1 MIQLKTPYTHIERA
15 IPITGTLQIEIA
27 SQQTYKDAIV
37 YQIEDFIVDENG
49 AKRLINSRQK
59 RVENAEVNQLEQAVE
74 LYGNFDGLSKVD
86 AEWAKAKIGL
96 LLFVQN
102 DLVDGV
108 HTIYG
113 QLPNDWVSLSENNF
127 NLQSN
132 DRVYFIH
139 HRFNTYFLFDNSQ
152 LLVR

>member
-1 MIQLKTPYTHIERA
+1 MIQLKNPYTHIERA

-27 SQQTYKDAIV
+27 SWQTYKDAVV

-59 RVENAEVNQLEQAVE
+59 RVENAEANQLAQAVE

-113 QLPNDWVSLSENNF
+113 QLPNDWELCS
-127 NLQSN
+127 
-132 DRVYFIH
+132 D
-139 HRFNTYFLFDNSQ
+139 
-152 LLVR
+152 

>member
-1 MIQLKTPYTHIERA
+1 MGAKLGNMIQLKKPYTHIERA
-15 IPITGTLQIEIA
+15 IPITGTLLIEIA
-27 SQQTYKDAIV
+27 SWQTYKDAIV

-102 DLVDGV
+102 DLVDSV
-108 HTIYG
+108 NTIYG
-113 QLPNDWVSLSENNF
+113 QLPNDWELCS
-127 NLQSN
+127 
-132 DRVYFIH
+132 D
-139 HRFNTYFLFDNSQ
+139 
-152 LLVR
+152 

>member
-1 MIQLKTPYTHIERA
+1 MKLPLGEKLGNMIQLKTPYTHIERA
-15 IPITGTLQIEIA
+15 IPITGTLLIEIA
-27 SQQTYKDAIV
+27 SWQTYKDAIV

-59 RVENAEVNQLEQAVE
+59 RVENAEVNQLAQAVE

-102 DLVDGV
+102 DLVDSV
-108 HTIYG
+108 NTIYG
-113 QLPNDWVSLSENNF
+113 QLPNDWELCS
-127 NLQSN
+127 
-132 DRVYFIH
+132 D
-139 HRFNTYFLFDNSQ
+139 
-152 LLVR
+152 

>member
-15 IPITGTLQIEIA
+15 IQITGTLLIEIA
-27 SQQTYKDAIV
+27 SWQTYKDAIV

-49 AKRLINSRQK
+49 AKRLINLRQK

-74 LYGNFDGLSKVD
+74 LYGIFDGLSKVD

-102 DLVDGV
+102 DLVDSV
-108 HTIYG
+108 NTIYG
-113 QLPNDWVSLSENNF
+113 QLPNDWELCS
-127 NLQSN
+127 
-132 DRVYFIH
+132 D
-139 HRFNTYFLFDNSQ
+139 
-152 LLVR
+152 

>member
-15 IPITGTLQIEIA
+15 IQITGTLLIEIA
-27 SQQTYKDAIV
+27 SWQTYKDAVV

-59 RVENAEVNQLEQAVE
+59 RVENAEVNQLAQAVE

-102 DLVDGV
+102 DLVDSV
-108 HTIYG
+108 NTIYG
-113 QLPNDWVSLSENNF
+113 QLPNDWELCS
-127 NLQSN
+127 
-132 DRVYFIH
+132 D
-139 HRFNTYFLFDNSQ
+139 
-152 LLVR
+152 

>member
-27 SQQTYKDAIV
+27 SWQTYKDAIV

-49 AKRLINSRQK
+49 AKRLINSGQK
-59 RVENAEVNQLEQAVE
+59 RVENAEVNQLAQAVE

-96 LLFVQN
+96 LLFVKN
-102 DLVDGV
+102 DLVDTE

-113 QLPNDWVSLSENNF
+113 QLPNDWELCS
-127 NLQSN
+127 
-132 DRVYFIH
+132 D
-139 HRFNTYFLFDNSQ
+139 
-152 LLVR
+152 

>member
-15 IPITGTLQIEIA
+15 IPITGTLLIEIA
-27 SQQTYKDAIV
+27 SWQTYKDAIV

-49 AKRLINSRQK
+49 AKRLINLRQK
-59 RVENAEVNQLEQAVE
+59 RVENAEVNQLAQAVE

-102 DLVDGV
+102 DLVDSV
-108 HTIYG
+108 NTIYG
-113 QLPNDWVSLSENNF
+113 QLPNDWELCS
-127 NLQSN
+127 
-132 DRVYFIH
+132 D
-139 HRFNTYFLFDNSQ
+139 
-152 LLVR
+152 

>member
-15 IPITGTLQIEIA
+15 IPITGTLLIEIA
-27 SQQTYKDAIV
+27 SWQTYKDAIV

-59 RVENAEVNQLEQAVE
+59 RVENTEVNQLAQAVE

-86 AEWAKAKIGL
+86 DDRAKAKIGL
-96 LLFVQN
+96 LLFVKN
-102 DLVDGV
+102 DLVDTE

-113 QLPNDWVSLSENNF
+113 QLPNDWELCS
-127 NLQSN
+127 
-132 DRVYFIH
+132 D
-139 HRFNTYFLFDNSQ
+139 
-152 LLVR
+152 

>member
-15 IPITGTLQIEIA
+15 IQITGTLLIEIA
-27 SQQTYKDAIV
+27 SWQTYKDAVV

-59 RVENAEVNQLEQAVE
+59 RVENAEVNQLAQAVE

-102 DLVDGV
+102 DLIDSVN
-108 HTIYG
+108 TIYG
-113 QLPNDWVSLSENNF
+113 QLPNDWELCS
-127 NLQSN
+127 
-132 DRVYFIH
+132 D
-139 HRFNTYFLFDNSQ
+139 
-152 LLVR
+152 

>member
-1 MIQLKTPYTHIERA
+1 MFQSKFKEEKLGKLIIMIQLKTPYTHIERA

-27 SQQTYKDAIV
+27 SWQTYKDAIV

-102 DLVDGV
+102 DLVDSV
-108 HTIYG
+108 NTIYG
-113 QLPNDWVSLSENNF
+113 QLPNNWELCSD
-127 NLQSN
+127 
-132 DRVYFIH
+132 
-139 HRFNTYFLFDNSQ
+139 
-152 LLVR
+152 

>member
-27 SQQTYKDAIV
+27 SWQTYKDAIV

-49 AKRLINSRQK
+49 AKRLINTRQK
-59 RVENAEVNQLEQAVE
+59 RVENAEVNQLAQAVE
-74 LYGNFDGLSKVD
+74 LDDNFDGLSKVD

-102 DLVDGV
+102 DLVDAE

-113 QLPNDWVSLSENNF
+113 QLPNDWELCS
-127 NLQSN
+127 
-132 DRVYFIH
+132 D
-139 HRFNTYFLFDNSQ
+139 
-152 LLVR
+152 

>member
-1 MIQLKTPYTHIERA
+1 MIQLKNPYTHIERA

-27 SQQTYKDAIV
+27 SWQTYKDAIV

-59 RVENAEVNQLEQAVE
+59 RVENVEVNQLAQAVE

-102 DLVDGV
+102 DLVDSV
-108 HTIYG
+108 NTIYG
-113 QLPNDWVSLSENNF
+113 QLPNDWELCS
-127 NLQSN
+127 
-132 DRVYFIH
+132 D
-139 HRFNTYFLFDNSQ
+139 
-152 LLVR
+152 

>member
-15 IPITGTLQIEIA
+15 IPITGTLLIEIA
-27 SQQTYKDAIV
+27 SWQTYKDAIV
-37 YQIEDFIVDENG
+37 YKIEDFIVDENG

-59 RVENAEVNQLEQAVE
+59 RVENAEVNQLAQAVE

-102 DLVDGV
+102 DLVDSV
-108 HTIYG
+108 NTIYG
-113 QLPNDWVSLSENNF
+113 QLPNDWELCS
-127 NLQSN
+127 
-132 DRVYFIH
+132 D
-139 HRFNTYFLFDNSQ
+139 
-152 LLVR
+152 

>member
-27 SQQTYKDAIV
+27 SWQTYKDAIV
-37 YQIEDFIVDENG
+37 YQIEDFIVEENG

-59 RVENAEVNQLEQAVE
+59 RVENAEVNQLAQAVE

-102 DLVDGV
+102 DLVDSV
-108 HTIYG
+108 NTIYG
-113 QLPNDWVSLSENNF
+113 QLPNDWELCS
-127 NLQSN
+127 
-132 DRVYFIH
+132 D
-139 HRFNTYFLFDNSQ
+139 
-152 LLVR
+152 

>member
-1 MIQLKTPYTHIERA
+1 MIQLKTSYTHIERA

-27 SQQTYKDAIV
+27 SWQTYKDAIV
-37 YQIEDFIVDENG
+37 YQIEDYIVDENG

-59 RVENAEVNQLEQAVE
+59 RVENAEVNQLAQAVE

-102 DLVDGV
+102 DLVDSV
-108 HTIYG
+108 NTIYG
-113 QLPNDWVSLSENNF
+113 QLPNDWELCS
-127 NLQSN
+127 
-132 DRVYFIH
+132 D
-139 HRFNTYFLFDNSQ
+139 
-152 LLVR
+152 

>member
-15 IPITGTLQIEIA
+15 IPVTGTLRIEIA
-27 SQQTYKDAIV
+27 SWQTYKDAIV

-49 AKRLINSRQK
+49 AKRLINSRPQ

-74 LYGNFDGLSKVD
+74 LYGNFDELSKVD

-102 DLVDGV
+102 DLVDSV
-108 HTIYG
+108 NTIYG
-113 QLPNDWVSLSENNF
+113 QLPNDWELCS
-127 NLQSN
+127 
-132 DRVYFIH
+132 D
-139 HRFNTYFLFDNSQ
+139 
-152 LLVR
+152 

>member
-1 MIQLKTPYTHIERA
+1 MIQLKTPYTHIDRA
-15 IPITGTLQIEIA
+15 IPITGTLLIEIA
-27 SQQTYKDAIV
+27 SWQTYKDAIV

-59 RVENAEVNQLEQAVE
+59 RVENAEVNQFAQAVA
-74 LYGNFDGLSKVD
+74 LYGHFDGLSKVD

-102 DLVDGV
+102 DLVDTE

-113 QLPNDWVSLSENNF
+113 QLPNDWELCS
-127 NLQSN
+127 
-132 DRVYFIH
+132 D
-139 HRFNTYFLFDNSQ
+139 
-152 LLVR
+152 

>member
-15 IPITGTLQIEIA
+15 IPITGTLLIEIA
-27 SQQTYKDAIV
+27 SWQTYKDAIV
-37 YQIEDFIVDENG
+37 YQIEDFVVDENG

-59 RVENAEVNQLEQAVE
+59 RVENAEVNQLAQAVE

-102 DLVDGV
+102 DLVDSV
-108 HTIYG
+108 NTIYG
-113 QLPNDWVSLSENNF
+113 QLPNDWELCS
-127 NLQSN
+127 
-132 DRVYFIH
+132 D
-139 HRFNTYFLFDNSQ
+139 
-152 LLVR
+152 

>member
-27 SQQTYKDAIV
+27 SWSTMKDAII
-37 YQIEDFIVDENG
+37 YEIEDFIINENG

-59 RVENAEVNQLEQAVE
+59 RVENAEVNQLAQAVE

-102 DLVDGV
+102 DLVDSV
-108 HTIYG
+108 NTIYG
-113 QLPNDWVSLSENNF
+113 QLPNDWELCS
-127 NLQSN
+127 
-132 DRVYFIH
+132 D
-139 HRFNTYFLFDNSQ
+139 
-152 LLVR
+152 

>member
-15 IPITGTLQIEIA
+15 IQITGTLLIEIA
-27 SQQTYKDAIV
+27 SWQTYKDAVV

-102 DLVDGV
+102 DLVDSV
-108 HTIYG
+108 NTIYG
-113 QLPNDWVSLSENNF
+113 QLPNDWELCS
-127 NLQSN
+127 
-132 DRVYFIH
+132 D
-139 HRFNTYFLFDNSQ
+139 
-152 LLVR
+152 

>member
-15 IPITGTLQIEIA
+15 IPITGTLRVEIA
-27 SQQTYKDAIV
+27 SWEVKRDCNI

-59 RVENAEVNQLEQAVE
+59 RVENAEVNQLAQVIG
-74 LYGNFDGLSKVD
+74 LDNSFDGMSDSD
-86 AEWAKAKIGL
+86 ADWAKAKIGL

-102 DLVDGV
+102 DLVDGT

-113 QLPNDWVSLSENNF
+113 QLPNDWELC
-127 NLQSN
+127 
-132 DRVYFIH
+132 
-139 HRFNTYFLFDNSQ
+139 
-152 LLVR
+152 

>member
-15 IPITGTLQIEIA
+15 IPITGTLIIEIA
-27 SQQTYKDAIV
+27 SWQTYKDAIV

-59 RVENAEVNQLEQAVE
+59 RVENAEVNQLAQAVE

-102 DLVDGV
+102 DLVDSV
-108 HTIYG
+108 NTIYG
-113 QLPNDWVSLSENNF
+113 QLPNDWELCS
-127 NLQSN
+127 
-132 DRVYFIH
+132 D
-139 HRFNTYFLFDNSQ
+139 
-152 LLVR
+152 

>member
-15 IPITGTLQIEIA
+15 IPITGTLLIEIA
-27 SQQTYKDAIV
+27 SWQTYKDAIV

-59 RVENAEVNQLEQAVE
+59 RVENAEVNQLAQAVE
-74 LYGNFDGLSKVD
+74 LYGDFNELSKVD

-102 DLVDGV
+102 DLVDTE
-108 HTIYG
+108 HTIYS
-113 QLPNDWVSLSENNF
+113 QLPNDWELCS
-127 NLQSN
+127 
-132 DRVYFIH
+132 D
-139 HRFNTYFLFDNSQ
+139 
-152 LLVR
+152 

>member
-1 MIQLKTPYTHIERA
+1 MEEFKTKFMIQLKTPYTHIERA

-27 SQQTYKDAIV
+27 SWQTYKDAIV

-59 RVENAEVNQLEQAVE
+59 RVENAEVNQLEQAIE

-96 LLFVQN
+96 FLFIQN
-102 DLVDGV
+102 DLVDSV
-108 HTIYG
+108 NTIYG
-113 QLPNDWVSLSENNF
+113 QLPNDWELCS
-127 NLQSN
+127 
-132 DRVYFIH
+132 D
-139 HRFNTYFLFDNSQ
+139 
-152 LLVR
+152 